1 MKNAVITGPTGAV
14 GIALINELLNNGVNV
29 TAVCR
34 RGSNRIKR
42 LPVHENLKVIE
53 CNTDEYES
61 LPSMISEKQDV
72 FYHFAWGCTTGGGRN
87 DIPAQEENIRYSIA
101 ACEAAA
107 KMGCEVFIGSGSQAE
122 YGRVEGTLSASTPAF
137 PENGY
142 GIAKLSAGMLTR
154 IRCEQLGIKHIWTR
168 ILSVYGPFDGE
179 QTLVIGMIRKLMAG
193 ISPETTKGEQ
203 IWDFIYCGDAAR
215 AFRLIA
221 EKGVHGKVYPIGSGI
236 GRPLREYIE
245 CIGKETNPDV
255 EIGFGKIPYGD
266 RQVMHLCADIR
277 ELTEDTGFVPEVAF
291 EEGIKNTVEWC
302 RRTTT

>member
-14 GIALINELLNNGVNV
+14 GISLINELLDNGVKV

-34 RGSNRIKR
+34 EGSDRIKR
-42 LPVHENLKVIE
+42 LPVHENLVVIE
-53 CNTDEYES
+53 CNTNRYSE
-61 LPSMISEKQDV
+61 LPDMITEPQDV

-87 DIPAQEENIRYSIA
+87 DIGAQEENIKFSIDA
-101 ACEAAA
+101 VEAAH
-107 KMGCEVFIGSGSQAE
+107 KLGCKVFIGSGSQAE
-122 YGRVEGTLSASTPAF
+122 YGRVEGVLSASTPAF

-154 IRCEQLGIKHIWTR
+154 IRCEQLGLTHIWTR

-179 QTLVIGMIRKLMAG
+179 QTLVISMIRKLMSG

-203 IWDFIYCGDAAR
+203 IWDFIYAGDAAR

-221 EKGVHGKVYPIGSGI
+221 DKGVHGKIYPIGSGV
-236 GRPLREYIE
+236 GKPLREYIE
-245 CIGKETNPDV
+245 AIGRAANPEV

-266 RQVMHLCADIR
+266 KQVMHLCADIS
-277 ELTEDTGFVPEVAF
+277 ELTKDTGFMPQYSF
-291 EEGIKNTVEWC
+291 EEGIKNTVDWC
-302 RRTTT
+302 RRTNG